1 MEDLAEAS
9 GKIRGGQVDTGVARK
24 VGTEVPPTARVSEEP
39 SFCGHSGHNFG
50 ILGVE
55 PLLRH
60 RT

>member
-55 PLLRH
+55 P
-60 RT
+60 